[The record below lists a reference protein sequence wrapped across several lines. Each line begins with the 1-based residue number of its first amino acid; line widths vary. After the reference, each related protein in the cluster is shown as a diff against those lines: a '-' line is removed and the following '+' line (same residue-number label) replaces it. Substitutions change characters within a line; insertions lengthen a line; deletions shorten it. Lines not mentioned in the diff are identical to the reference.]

1 MKRKKAFSLLELIV
15 SLAIISLLFIIL
27 SNLFSFNIKLLAD
40 NYKKE
45 KEYKEAYTAILY
57 IDTTIRSSY
66 LIEEKNFDGYSN
78 LVGEVKTKDG
88 FRSRYSFTIKD
99 DGKNS
104 FLYINRDNLDRG
116 GSDREGSN
124 KIGKCKNL
132 RINYDKNKSLV
143 KIYLESSNGLYK
155 FQTSIYLG
163 ERL

>member
-1 MKRKKAFSLLELIV
+1 MKRKRAFSLLELIV

-57 IDTTIRSSY
+57 IDTIIRSSY
-66 LIEEKNFDGYSN
+66 LIEEKDFDGYSN

-88 FRSRYSFTIKD
+88 LRSRYTFTIKN

-104 FLYINRDNLDRG
+104 FLYINRDNLDKG
-116 GSDREGSN
+116 GSDRDVPN

-132 RINYDKNKSLV
+132 RINYDKNNSLV
-143 KIYLESSNGLYK
+143 KIFLESSSGLYK